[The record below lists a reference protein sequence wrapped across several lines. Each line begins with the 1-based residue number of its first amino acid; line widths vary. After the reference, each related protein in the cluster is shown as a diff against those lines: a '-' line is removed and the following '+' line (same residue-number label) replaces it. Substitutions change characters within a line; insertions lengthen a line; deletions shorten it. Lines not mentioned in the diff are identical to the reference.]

1 MVQLYVPLIVWAA
14 VAADDDPG
22 LMLPLSYVPLS
33 RTMRCVVTS
42 LFVQATES
50 PEAMVTGFGL
60 NAPGP
65 TDPTMLMVLVAGA
78 PRAVRAS
85 AAVSAIERVTV
96 MRLRAPHDTGKTACR
111 NGAPAIYDGSKSG
124 ASSYEVRRQRSW
136 KLTVTVMSTG
146 TGTPS
151 RSVGSNVH
159 ADTAAIAGM
168 SRYAIARTRRAG

>member
-1 MVQLYVPLIVWAA
+1 
-14 VAADDDPG
+14 
-22 LMLPLSYVPLS
+22 MLPLSYVPLS

-85 AAVSAIERVTV
+85 AAGRAVERGRG
-96 MRLRAPHDTGKTACR
+96 MRVRGPHDTGKTACR
-111 NGAPAIYDGSKSG
+111 NGAPAVYDGRKTG
-124 ASSYEVRRQRSW
+124 PASYEGRRQ
-136 KLTVTVMSTG
+136 
-146 TGTPS
+146 
-151 RSVGSNVH
+151 
-159 ADTAAIAGM
+159 
-168 SRYAIARTRRAG
+168 